1 MIDLIS
7 LLLFALTL
15 VLVLSMIFLD
25 LSVYKY
31 HYLFAIIALGVLIY
45 TYGMI
50 YQVDNPN
57 MIDTVLKAFGNT
69 SQVMRGIFRT
79 SDIIDR
85 INNDVLFLVSAYAI
99 HIIGFGYTYILIF
112 AIFFKNLG
120 LRMRFFF
127 QKSLPHFL
135 ILGSDERINYV
146 LSTYEKDYKKP
157 WLFQQT
163 KNRRINLALPKAL
176 LAKKDIKTQY
186 NFKPGV
192 VSFDIDQQS
201 IESLF
206 SSRQDQVTL
215 VSLLTED
222 ADVLSLVKQ
231 LNRYYA
237 SHPQSKTKTYI
248 LYENQAYVRVY
259 ESFNQAKQHIQFFS
273 YHQIVA
279 QQLIL
284 DFPLTSIIPQTYIEQ
299 KKATLNDVAIA
310 YHFVGF
316 NDTSKEIYKHLYVT
330 NQFPP
335 VVSKFFGKEIVSY
348 ETKPIQYHIYALQE
362 DAYADTYRFHYPTS
376 ARKDFLPFPPISAS
390 TSFVPVSALNHQ
402 IIEALGNQS
411 LNHFDFHTFIVAA
424 GDDVVNIAL
433 LQQLKAFLYQ
443 QRLLSKSKIFV
454 QVLQK
459 DYVEHSALFQDDH
472 VIPFGFGEYA
482 YSLKQIVNPVF
493 NKIAEHIQQTLQ
505 PQQPFSTL
513 STAQKESYL
522 YEAISL
528 RFKLNLIGLDLS
540 TQEKGLSKQAFLSLY
555 DPYGEK
561 ELNRDHLR
569 AKNDADLDVYK
580 PLTRKKRNLLARQ
593 EHLRWSAYHLTLGYT
608 PMAITDII
616 QRKNYINLEKKEDAR
631 LTSFEGLFDL
641 HTLLTTKADFKFADA
656 DMIYPFFHTMDHLY
670 TILQGTP
677 YKVVDVINLD
687 NNRTVELTLDT
698 LPTVVSKIK
707 ES

>member
-1 MIDLIS
+1 M
-7 LLLFALTL
+7 
-15 VLVLSMIFLD
+15 
-25 LSVYKY
+25 
-31 HYLFAIIALGVLIY
+31 
-45 TYGMI
+45 
-50 YQVDNPN
+50 
-57 MIDTVLKAFGNT
+57 
-69 SQVMRGIFRT
+69 
-79 SDIIDR
+79 
-85 INNDVLFLVSAYAI
+85 
-99 HIIGFGYTYILIF
+99 
-112 AIFFKNLG
+112 
-120 LRMRFFF
+120 
-127 QKSLPHFL
+127 
-135 ILGSDERINYV
+135 
-146 LSTYEKDYKKP
+146 
-157 WLFQQT
+157 
-163 KNRRINLALPKAL
+163 
-176 LAKKDIKTQY
+176 
-186 NFKPGV
+186 
-192 VSFDIDQQS
+192 
-201 IESLF
+201 
-206 SSRQDQVTL
+206 
-215 VSLLTED
+215 
-222 ADVLSLVKQ
+222 
-231 LNRYYA
+231 
-237 SHPQSKTKTYI
+237 
-248 LYENQAYVRVY
+248 
-259 ESFNQAKQHIQFFS
+259 
-273 YHQIVA
+273 
-279 QQLIL
+279 
-284 DFPLTSIIPQTYIEQ
+284 
-299 KKATLNDVAIA
+299 
-310 YHFVGF
+310 
-316 NDTSKEIYKHLYVT
+316 
-330 NQFPP
+330 
-335 VVSKFFGKEIVSY
+335 
-348 ETKPIQYHIYALQE
+348 
-362 DAYADTYRFHYPTS
+362 
-376 ARKDFLPFPPISAS
+376 
-390 TSFVPVSALNHQ
+390 
-402 IIEALGNQS
+402 
-411 LNHFDFHTFIVAA
+411 
-424 GDDVVNIAL
+424 
-433 LQQLKAFLYQ
+433 QQLKAFLYQ